1 NNQHKLLIIRFTLPT
16 KNWHQQT
23 DTLLRYQATRAH
35 RHRAAS
41 AALLGGSVRL
51 VGDPTRRLLVL
62 RRSARIPTVADLRGL
77 SNSAPCG
84 PGLAVIA
91 VRSGCDLA
99 TRPTHRFPSGLGR
112 QRLLGASVLRSPLG
126 VPAFGF
132 RVLAA
137 DREEHYG
144 AGGGSSNRS
153 VHPHSASLQHI
164 PAGHNVVRPGGRC
177 CIRSDVTWV
186 GEGGHEVAVQVVRLV
201 PTSVGSPQFHG
212 VTQAVGGLAGGRR
225 ECFGKQ
231 LAPKFPDQETSGRTV
246 GGAGSGCCIGPSE
259 GEQA

>member
-1 NNQHKLLIIRFTLPT
+1 MRAGYSRVTHPFATNQTVQAPSSSFDLHVLSTPPAFVLSQDQTLHENMKKPGKTTNNQHKLLIIRFTLPT

-137 DREEHYG
+137 DRKEHYG
-144 AGGGSSNRS
+144 SGGGSSNRS
-153 VHPHSASLQHI
+153 VHPHSPSLQHI
-164 PAGHNVVRPGGRC
+164 PAGHNVVRPGGKR

-186 GEGGHEVAVQVVRLV
+186 
-201 PTSVGSPQFHG
+201 
-212 VTQAVGGLAGGRR
+212 
-225 ECFGKQ
+225 
-231 LAPKFPDQETSGRTV
+231 
-246 GGAGSGCCIGPSE
+246 
-259 GEQA
+259 